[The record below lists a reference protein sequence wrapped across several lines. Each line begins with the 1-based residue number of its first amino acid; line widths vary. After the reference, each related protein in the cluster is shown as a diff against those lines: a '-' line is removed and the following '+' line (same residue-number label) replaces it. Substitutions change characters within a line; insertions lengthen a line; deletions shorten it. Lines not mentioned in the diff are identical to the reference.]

1 MQMAES
7 FEIHRA
13 EWDIFYPADL
23 DEKRVPQILRPLTNV
38 EHEMN
43 DFPWYTVGRLIEL
56 LEKPEP
62 SFEYLHV
69 TVYFRARAAMLA
81 MNGDVLDHTELF
93 GALGKHQLQ
102 IGGIYRKHLH
112 HYLMMCMQKHNMA
125 RLPECD
131 RHRMDP
137 FDDPGETEKNRD
149 LMRRCIQAAER
160 SFINT
165 LNFISECPG
174 MDARIEGESVEFWV
188 KRIERDKPMDV
199 RVRVTRHAGGYRV
212 KPCRD
217 EAIATF
223 GAGGTARAFDVRLQ
237 EEFPFGMAATEEG
250 KNRRADARSW
260 RRRGKENEAM
270 GNDSTATV
278 AREAAEIALASI
290 APALRCSKL
299 NPNRGATDDL
309 VQAYNLERKKH
320 ANDVETFWALSRLDI
335 ETARKTPDKAPWM
348 RLSDA
353 NRHYRLAVHG
363 DAIRAVDIATRAEA
377 LQRRYRRAIEQ
388 TQQLGS
394 NK

>member
-1 MQMAES
+1 MAERC
-7 FEIHRA
+7 EILRA
-13 EWDIFYPADL
+13 EWDITYPAGCNAESL
-23 DEKRVPQILRPLTNV
+23 PGFLRPLTYVDHGLNA
-38 EHEMN
+38 
-43 DFPWYTVGRLIEL
+43 FPWHVVGRLIEL

-81 MNGDVLDHTELF
+81 LNGDVLDHTDLF
-93 GALGKHQLQ
+93 GALSKHQLQ
-102 IGGIYRKHLH
+102 IGGIYRKHLQR
-112 HYLMMCMQKHNMA
+112 YLLMFMQKHNRA

-137 FDDPGETEKNRD
+137 FVDPSEAEKNRD
-149 LMRRCIQAAER
+149 LLRRVIQAAER
-160 SFINT
+160 AFINT
-165 LNFISECPG
+165 LNFISEGPG
-174 MDARIEGESVEFWV
+174 LDARIEGESVEFWV
-188 KRIERDKPMDV
+188 KRMERDRAIDV
-199 RVRVTRHAGGYRV
+199 LVRVTRHAGGYRV

-223 GAGGTARAFDVRLQ
+223 GAGGTARTFAVRLQ
-237 EEFPFGMAATEEG
+237 EEFPFGKAVTENS
-250 KNRRADARSW
+250 KDRRTDAHCGRRSE
-260 RRRGKENEAM
+260 KENVAK
-270 GNDSTATV
+270 GADSTATV
-278 AREAAEIALASI
+278 AQQAAEIALATI

-320 ANDVETFWALSRLDI
+320 ATDRETFRALSRLDI

-353 NRHYRLAVHG
+353 NRHYRQAVHG
-363 DAIRAVDIATRAEA
+363 DAMRAVDIATRADA

-388 TQQLGS
+388 TQ
-394 NK
+394 

>member
-1 MQMAES
+1 MS
-7 FEIHRA
+7 KSCEIHVA

-23 DEKRVPQILRPLTNV
+23 DESRVPQILRPLTNV

-43 DFPWYTVGRLIEL
+43 DFPWYTVGRLVEL
-56 LEKPEP
+56 LEKPES
-62 SFEYLHV
+62 SFAYLHV

-81 MNGDVLDHTELF
+81 LNGDILDHTELF
-93 GALGKHQLQ
+93 GALSKHQLQ
-102 IGGIYRKHLH
+102 VGGIYRKHLQN
-112 HYLMMCMQKHNMA
+112 YLLMCMQKHNMA

-160 SFINT
+160 AFINT
-165 LNFISECPG
+165 LNFISEGPG

-188 KRIERDKPMDV
+188 KRIERDRAMDV
-199 RVRVTRHAGGYRV
+199 RVRVTRNAGGYRV

-223 GAGGTARAFDVRLQ
+223 GAGGTARAFVVRLQ
-237 EEFPFGMAATEEG
+237 EEFPFGKAETEGAKECRTDTHSG
-250 KNRRADARSW
+250 
-260 RRRGKENEAM
+260 RRREKEKVAKS
-270 GNDSTATV
+270 DDTTATV
-278 AREAAEIALASI
+278 AQKAAEIALATI

-353 NRHYRLAVHG
+353 NRHYRQAVHG
-363 DAIRAVDIATRAEA
+363 DAMRAVDIATRADA

-388 TQQLGS
+388 TQRLGA

>member
-1 MQMAES
+1 VNL
-7 FEIHRA
+7 EIHTA
-13 EWDIFYPADL
+13 DWSIPYPADL
-23 DEKRVPQILRPLTNV
+23 EERRVPQILRPLTNV

-43 DFPWYTVGRLIEL
+43 DFPWYTVGRLLEL
-56 LEKPEP
+56 LENPEP
-62 SFEYLHV
+62 SFDYLHV

-81 MNGDVLDHTELF
+81 LNGDVLDHTELF
-93 GALGKHQLQ
+93 GALSKHQLQ
-102 IGGIYRKHLH
+102 VGGIYRKHLQN
-112 HYLMMCMQKHNMA
+112 YLLMCMQKHNMA

-137 FDDPGETEKNRD
+137 FDDPSETEKNRD

-160 SFINT
+160 AFINT
-165 LNFISECPG
+165 LNFISEGPG
-174 MDARIEGESVEFWV
+174 LDARIEGESVEFWV
-188 KRIERDKPMDV
+188 KRMERDRAIDV
-199 RVRVTRHAGGYRV
+199 LVRVTRHIGGYRV

-223 GAGGTARAFDVRLQ
+223 GAGGTARTFAVRLQ
-237 EEFPFGMAATEEG
+237 EEFPFGMAMTE
-250 KNRRADARSW
+250 K
-260 RRRGKENEAM
+260 GKERDLKGKEKVAM
-270 GNDSTATV
+270 GDDSTATV
-278 AREAAEIALASI
+278 AQQAAEIALATI

-320 ANDVETFWALSRLDI
+320 ATDRETFRALSRLDI

-353 NRHYRLAVHG
+353 NRHYRQAVHG
-363 DAIRAVDIATRAEA
+363 DAMRAVDIATRADA

-388 TQQLGS
+388 TQQLGT

>member
-1 MQMAES
+1 VNL
-7 FEIHRA
+7 EIHTA
-13 EWDIFYPADL
+13 DWSIPYPADL
-23 DEKRVPQILRPLTNV
+23 DERRVPQILRPLTNV

-43 DFPWYTVGRLIEL
+43 DFPWYAAGRLIEL
-56 LEKPEP
+56 FEKPEP

-69 TVYFRARAAMLA
+69 TAYFRARAAMLA
-81 MNGDVLDHTELF
+81 LKGDILDHAELF
-93 GALGKHQLQ
+93 SALSKHQLQ

-112 HYLMMCMQKHNMA
+112 HYLLMCMQKHNMA

-137 FDDPGETEKNRD
+137 FDDPSETEKNRD
-149 LMRRCIQAAER
+149 LLRRCIQAAER
-160 SFINT
+160 AFINT
-165 LNFISECPG
+165 LNFISEGPS
-174 MDARIEGESVEFWV
+174 MYARIEGESVEFWV
-188 KRIERDKPMDV
+188 KRMERDRAIDV

-223 GAGGTARAFDVRLQ
+223 GSGGTARTFVVRLQ
-237 EEFPFGMAATEEG
+237 EEFPFGMAVTENG
-250 KNRRADARSW
+250 KDRRTDAHCG
-260 RRRGKENEAM
+260 RRREKENVAQ
-270 GNDSTATV
+270 GDYSTATV
-278 AREAAEIALASI
+278 AQQAAEIALATI

-320 ANDVETFWALSRLDI
+320 ATDRETFRALSRLDI

-353 NRHYRLAVHG
+353 NRHYRQAVHG
-363 DAIRAVDIATRAEA
+363 DAVRAVDIATRAAA
-377 LQRRYRRAIEQ
+377 LHRRYRRAIGQ
-388 TQQLGS
+388 T
-394 NK
+394 

>member
-1 MQMAES
+1 MSVCCE
-7 FEIHRA
+7 FLRA

-43 DFPWYTVGRLIEL
+43 AFPWYTVGRLVEL
-56 LEKPEP
+56 LEKPES
-62 SFEYLHV
+62 SFAYLHV

-81 MNGDVLDHTELF
+81 LNGDILDHTELF
-93 GALGKHQLQ
+93 GALSKHQLQ
-102 IGGIYRKHLH
+102 VGGIYRKHLQN
-112 HYLMMCMQKHNMA
+112 YLLMCMQKHNMA

-160 SFINT
+160 AFINT
-165 LNFISECPG
+165 LNFISEGPE

-188 KRIERDKPMDV
+188 KRIERDKAMDV

-223 GAGGTARAFDVRLQ
+223 GAGGIARAFDVRLQ
-237 EEFPFGMAATEEG
+237 EEFPFGPTATEGG
-250 KNRRADARSW
+250 KDRHTDAHSG
-260 RRRGKENEAM
+260 RRRGKEKVAK
-270 GNDSTATV
+270 GDDTTATV
-278 AREAAEIALASI
+278 AQQAAEIALATI

-320 ANDVETFWALSRLDI
+320 ATDRETFRALSRLDI

-348 RLSDA
+348 RLSEA
-353 NRHYRLAVHG
+353 NRHYRQAVHG
-363 DAIRAVDIATRAEA
+363 DAMRAVDIATRAVA
-377 LQRRYRRAIEQ
+377 LHRRYRRAIGQ
-388 TQQLGS
+388 T
-394 NK
+394 